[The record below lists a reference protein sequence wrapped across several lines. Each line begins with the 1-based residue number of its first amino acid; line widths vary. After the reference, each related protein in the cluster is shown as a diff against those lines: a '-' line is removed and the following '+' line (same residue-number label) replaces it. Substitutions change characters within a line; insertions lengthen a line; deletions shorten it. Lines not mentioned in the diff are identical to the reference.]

1 MKNKKPLL
9 KPCTCGG
16 RALAEPVPAAGKD
29 DANWTVRCPKCG
41 KLIFGYTKLGDAVK
55 AWNNRENEKARWR
68 V

>member
-16 RALAEPVPAAGKD
+16 KGLAEPVPAADKEEP
-29 DANWTVRCPKCG
+29 NWTVRCTSCG
-41 KLIFGYTKLGDAVK
+41 KLIFGYEKLGDAIK
-55 AWNNRENEKARWR
+55 AWNDRENEKVRWR